1 VEVNSAHIILRKN
14 LLKNVAYSVVRS
26 SKMSLESNKTLGGV
40 GALLIAIGSFFP
52 ILSLVGIILVLIAMK
67 GLAEYYNED
76 DIFTNALYGFIFG
89 IIGIVAAIVLFFGA
103 IFTPVFVSGA
113 PFTFPIVTLVLII
126 TGLIVMFIFFLLQ
139 AIFYRKSFTIL
150 SEMSGEKIFDTA
162 GLLLLIGA
170 ILTIILVGLVLLLV
184 AWILVTVGFFSI
196 KTPTTQLP
204 AAAPPPAPPAPV
216 SVEKKFCQYCGTE
229 NKIDANFC
237 KKCGKKLE
245 TD

>member
-1 VEVNSAHIILRKN
+1 
-14 LLKNVAYSVVRS
+14 
-26 SKMSLESNKTLGGV
+26 MSLESNKTLGGV
-40 GALLIAIGSFFP
+40 GALLIAIGSLFP
-52 ILSLVGIILVLIAMK
+52 ILMLVGIILVLIAMK
-67 GLAEYYNED
+67 GLAEYYNEE

-103 IFTPVFVSGA
+103 IFTGVFVWGA

-126 TGLIVMFIFFLLQ
+126 ASLVVMFIFFVLQ

-150 SEMSGEKIFDTA
+150 SQKSGEKLFDTA

-170 ILTIILVGLVLLLV
+170 ILTIIIVGLVLLLV

-196 KTPTTQLP
+196 KTPTAQVS
-204 AAAPPPAPPAPV
+204 AAAPPPAPTV
-216 SVEKKFCQYCGTE
+216 SVSVGKKFCQYCGAE
-229 NKIDANFC
+229 NTIEANFC